1 MTQLVFTPLP
11 TKKARELQSLGPD
24 EHGQRPQRF
33 ISDGDGLPCR
43 HCLDFIEEGE
53 EVLLV
58 SYKPFDTT
66 QPFAEQGPIFLH
78 AKECSPYSEPIK
90 RPAMYEEDGDILL
103 RAYDKH
109 ERIIYGT
116 GQVIKNRDVEAVAA
130 KLLEQTKA
138 AFIHA
143 RSATNNC
150 FQYRINRK

>member
-1 MTQLVFTPLP
+1 MTKLTFAPMP
-11 TKKARELQSLGPD
+11 TKKVRELQSLGPD

-43 HCLDFIEEGE
+43 HCLDFIEQGE

-58 SYKPFDTT
+58 SYKPFETT

-78 AKECSPYSEPIK
+78 AKECSPYVDTEK
-90 RPAMYEEDGDILL
+90 CPAMYEDEGDILL

-116 GQVIKNRDVEAVAA
+116 GQVIKNKNVKEVAS
-130 KLLEQTKA
+130 KLLEETKV

-143 RSATNNC
+143 RSSTNNC
-150 FQYRINRK
+150 FQYRIDRN